1 MTLLAIALISGAVTG
16 VVYALS
22 ALGLVIV
29 YRATRILNFAH
40 GAMGMVSTYIFG
52 RALHDAAAPRV
63 GIVPALLLTLI
74 FAICLGLAVERLV
87 MRPLDDAPILT
98 KVIATLALLTVL
110 QYLAGAVFGDNTYF
124 FASIFPEGVVDIHV
138 EFLPYA
144 SILNVAVTAALVVLL
159 TLFLRRTKLGTALR
173 AVSNNPDA
181 AGLAGIN
188 VVRVNQVAWA
198 MGSVL
203 AAVAGLLLAPD
214 TNLNTFTLSL
224 TVIIYGV
231 GAAVFGGLVSIPMT
245 LLGGVLLGIAT
256 SMASTYGPAS
266 APGLPIVVGFG
277 LVILVLSARR
287 DIATGALA

>member
-1 MTLLAIALISGAVTG
+1 
-16 VVYALS
+16 
-22 ALGLVIV
+22 
-29 YRATRILNFAH
+29 
-40 GAMGMVSTYIFG
+40 MV
-52 RALHDAAAPRV
+52 
-63 GIVPALLLTLI
+63 
-74 FAICLGLAVERLV
+74 
-87 MRPLDDAPILT
+87 
-98 KVIATLALLTVL
+98 
-110 QYLAGAVFGDNTYF
+110 
-124 FASIFPEGVVDIHV
+124 
-138 EFLPYA
+138 
-144 SILNVAVTAALVVLL
+144 
-159 TLFLRRTKLGTALR
+159 RTKLGTALR

-203 AAVAGLLLAPD
+203 AAIAGLLLAPD

-256 SMASTYGPAS
+256 SIASTYGPAS